1 MSHKLLS
8 KETRDTL
15 HLAAQEADTAMLRLV
30 GICDPELLPPG
41 EFKTMKRVNN
51 ELEDAAK
58 RLYAMAVVET
68 KAAHD
73 E

>member
-1 MSHKLLS
+1 L
-8 KETRDTL
+8 
-15 HLAAQEADTAMLRLV
+15 
-30 GICDPELLPPG
+30 
-41 EFKTMKRVNN
+41 KRVNN